1 MNHRSTSR
9 IMPSRNAFTMIELVV
24 AASIMIAL
32 MSVVTSL
39 TFRIHG
45 VWQDTNQHRLA
56 TWAVSS
62 ELERITSLP
71 KEEIATTL
79 DQLQASAEL
88 QNMLPDPAWS
98 GDFLDDE
105 LGPRVALRLNW
116 KRRHPGTPLELVG
129 WVLDT
134 DTEEETSP

>member
-1 MNHRSTSR
+1 MNHRSTCRTSS
-9 IMPSRNAFTMIELVV
+9 SRNAFTMIELVV
-24 AASIMIAL
+24 AASILIAL

-39 TFRIHG
+39 TFRIHQ
-45 VWQDTNQHRLA
+45 VWQDTNQQRIA

-71 KEEIATTL
+71 LDEIEATL
-79 DQLQASAEL
+79 DELEASEEL
-88 QNMLPDPAWS
+88 QNLLSDPEWS

-105 LGPRVALRLNW
+105 LSPRVTLRLDW

-134 DTEEETSP
+134 DTDEEPSP

>member
-1 MNHRSTSR
+1 MNHRSTCRTSS
-9 IMPSRNAFTMIELVV
+9 SRNAFTMIELVV
-24 AASIMIAL
+24 AASILIAL

-39 TFRIHG
+39 TFRIHQ
-45 VWQDTNQHRLA
+45 VWQDTNQQRIA

-71 KEEIATTL
+71 LDEIEATL
-79 DQLQASAEL
+79 DELEASEEL
-88 QNMLPDPAWS
+88 QNLLSDPEWS

-105 LGPRVALRLNW
+105 LGPRVALRLDW

-134 DTEEETSP
+134 DTDEEPSP

>member
-1 MNHRSTSR
+1 MNHRSTHRTS
-9 IMPSRNAFTMIELVV
+9 PSRNAFTMIELVV

-45 VWQDTNQHRLA
+45 VWQDTNQQRIA

-71 KEEIATTL
+71 LDDIATTL
-79 DQLQASAEL
+79 DELEASEEL
-88 QNMLPDPAWS
+88 QNLLTEPEWS
-98 GDFLDDE
+98 GDLIDDE
-105 LGPRVALRLNW
+105 LGPRVALRLDW
-116 KRRHPGTPLELVG
+116 KRRHPGKPLELVG

-134 DTEEETSP
+134 TAQEEASP

>member
-1 MNHRSTSR
+1 
-9 IMPSRNAFTMIELVV
+9 MIELVV

-45 VWQDTNQHRLA
+45 VWQDTNQQRLA

-71 KEEIATTL
+71 TDEIATAL

-88 QNMLPDPAWS
+88 QNMLPEPEWS
-98 GDFLDDE
+98 GEFLDDE

-116 KRRHPGTPLELVG
+116 KRRHPGIPLELVG
-129 WVLDT
+129 WVLST

>member
-1 MNHRSTSR
+1 MNHRSTRRTS
-9 IMPSRNAFTMIELVV
+9 PSRNAFTMIELVV

-45 VWQDTNQHRLA
+45 VWQDTNQQRIA

-71 KEEIATTL
+71 LDDIATTL
-79 DQLQASAEL
+79 DELEASEEL
-88 QNMLPDPAWS
+88 RNLLTEPEWS
-98 GDFLDDE
+98 GDLIDDE
-105 LGPRVALRLNW
+105 LGPRVALRLDW
-116 KRRHPGTPLELVG
+116 KRRHPGKRLELVG

-134 DTEEETSP
+134 TAQQEASP

>member
-1 MNHRSTSR
+1 MNHRSTRRTS
-9 IMPSRNAFTMIELVV
+9 PSRNAFTMIELVV

-45 VWQDTNQHRLA
+45 VWQDTNQQRIA

-71 KEEIATTL
+71 LDDIATTL
-79 DQLQASAEL
+79 DELEASEEL
-88 QNMLPDPAWS
+88 QHLLTEPEWS
-98 GDFLDDE
+98 GDLIDDE
-105 LGPRVALRLNW
+105 LGPRVALRLDW
-116 KRRHPGTPLELVG
+116 KRRHPGKPLELVG

-134 DTEEETSP
+134 TAQEEASP

>member
-1 MNHRSTSR
+1 
-9 IMPSRNAFTMIELVV
+9 
-24 AASIMIAL
+24 L

-39 TFRIHG
+39 TFRIHQ
-45 VWQDTNQHRLA
+45 VWQDTNQQRIA

-71 KEEIATTL
+71 LDEIEATL
-79 DQLQASAEL
+79 DELEASEEL
-88 QNMLPDPAWS
+88 QNLLSDPEWS

-105 LGPRVALRLNW
+105 LGPRVALRLDW

-134 DTEEETSP
+134 DTDEEPSP

>member
-9 IMPSRNAFTMIELVV
+9 TVPPRNAFTMIELVV

-45 VWQDTNQHRLA
+45 VWKDTNQQRIA

-71 KEEIATTL
+71 WAEIATAL
-79 DQLQASAEL
+79 EELEASEEL
-88 QNMLPDPAWS
+88 QNALTEPEWS
-98 GDFLDDE
+98 GDFIDDE
-105 LGPRVALRLNW
+105 LGPRVALRLDW

-134 DTEEETSP
+134 TAKEETSQ

>member
-9 IMPSRNAFTMIELVV
+9 TVPSRNAFTMIELVV
-24 AASIMIAL
+24 AASILIAL

-39 TFRIHG
+39 TFRIHQ
-45 VWQDTNQHRLA
+45 VWQDTNQQRIA

-71 KEEIATTL
+71 LDEIEATL
-79 DQLQASAEL
+79 DELEASEEL
-88 QNMLPDPAWS
+88 QNLLSDPEWS

-105 LGPRVALRLNW
+105 LGPRVALRLDW

-134 DTEEETSP
+134 DTDEEPSP